1 MASPDR
7 VPRQI
12 VEGKDCGNRR
22 KQMSLVATS
31 PWGWEEQVKE
41 RDNLRLTCVVAGQTA
56 PGGQGRRNV
65 HRALSAQVPGPQ
77 LETLVKTL
85 SLSPCLPPWILRKF
99 SRAVFAD

>member
-1 MASPDR
+1 
-7 VPRQI
+7 
-12 VEGKDCGNRR
+12 
-22 KQMSLVATS
+22 MSLVATS